1 MKLNPIHNVAGIL
14 INPFTKEIKQSNQE
28 TNFSLRFRNLI
39 KNAFIFF
46 AVFITTTQAQSQVAA
61 LGTGTAVNG
70 TTVSSPVNI
79 YYRQCV
85 NQTVYTVAELNAVG
99 ITGPKTINQL
109 GYYITQAP
117 AYQIPGYQISI
128 KHTTATNASG
138 SLEGGYTVVKY
149 PFNYSPAAEGW
160 DMIKFDTPFAWN
172 GTQNIVIRTC
182 WSQVMPSYSATG
194 QCRVYTATNGYKF
207 RWNDNTGSACALVPN
222 TTSTSKPQIQFI
234 FDTLTTWTGATSNN
248 WNVSTNWTRG
258 VPNKYIDAK
267 IPAGTANTP
276 LVSTEVVCQE
286 LILNGQ
292 LTLATTGILKIQSH
306 FTSTGT
312 FSDQGGQLIMQGQK
326 SSNLSGTMTVQ
337 NLTIETKLGTTIT
350 SGVLTIGNELSVKES
365 VFHTNDA
372 VILKSD
378 ATNTA
383 RINELKN
390 KCTYTLNMADSFG
403 DGWNGGY
410 LTVKEDGM
418 SIGTFAGDVYSSL
431 ETFQVLSGANI
442 ELIYTPGSWEEENSF
457 SLINSTSST
466 MFSDAAP
473 IDSGIVYSYYAN
485 CAFTPMIIGD
495 VSAERYIDAGETF
508 WRYFASPVED
518 ATIAGY
524 LDDFVTAGF
533 PGSPFPSFSF
543 NSIYTYDETMG
554 AGLGYI
560 PCSGTS
566 QLILPGQGLQVWA
579 GDTITGTSD
588 FTVDLKGQPNQ
599 GPINLNVTYTN
610 VGVVEEDGW
619 NLVGNPY
626 ASTIDWDSPKWLKS
640 NMSNAVYIQDPDNQQ
655 YATYVNGASAN
666 GGSRYI
672 ASHQS
677 FWVYAEASSP
687 SLIATEGVKTNV
699 DQAFIKNG
707 PGLSMGATIRLSDS
721 VHTDEVVIR
730 DIPNALNGY
739 DSNYDAK
746 KMWGGWGL
754 IPQLTLVTDCNTDL
768 TVHSFDFASSEW
780 IVPMRAVVFASGT
793 YNLTF
798 QNLDELNVPC
808 LKLEDL
814 YTGITYNI
822 TEGMTLP
829 FELSDTT
836 WSPRFLLHIGKNF
849 SVKSSPETCHN
860 LNDGYC
866 EIQLDDS
873 TYVNYDLTSSTG
885 TISGSD
891 LGDPLYLVHLSA
903 GVYTVTI
910 PDLLTVCGNNAFT
923 FEIGEP
929 DSLYMDI
936 TLQHETYGND
946 GSIDIIPVGGV
957 PPYQYYWNIGDTTSA
972 IYNLAPNAYSLQVI
986 DGNNCEWFQTFFV
999 SSVLGLDQETSSVVT
1014 IQFIAVNNQI
1024 VVSGM
1029 PEGANALFSL
1039 YAINGELISQLQ
1051 SSQNSTTLVFD
1062 LPSDLANGTYVF
1074 SSGSLQQSLKIN
1086 VAR

>member
-1 MKLNPIHNVAGIL
+1 MKLNPIHNVAGISK
-14 INPFTKEIKQSNQE
+14 NPFTKKFNQK
-28 TNFSLRFRNLI
+28 TNRFSGFKNSF
-39 KNAFIFF
+39 KNAV
-46 AVFITTTQAQSQVAA
+46 VFIAFLFAALKAHAQVAS

-99 ITGPKTINQL
+99 ISGPKTINQL

-128 KHTTATNASG
+128 KHTTASNASG

-149 PFNYSPAAEGW
+149 PFDYTPIAGGW

-182 WSQVMPSYSATG
+182 WSQVQPSYSATG
-194 QCRVYTATNGYKF
+194 QCRVYTATNGYKY
-207 RWNDNTGSACALVPN
+207 RWSDNTGSACALAPN
-222 TTSTSKPQIQFI
+222 VTSTNKPQVQFI

-267 IPAGTANTP
+267 IPAGTANAP
-276 LVSTEVVCQE
+276 LVSTEVVCDE

-292 LTLATTGILKIQSH
+292 LTLAVTGSIKIQRH

-312 FSDQGGQLIMQGQK
+312 FIDLGGQVVLQGQK
-326 SSNLSGTMTVQ
+326 TSNLSGTMMIQ
-337 NLTIETKLGTTIT
+337 NLTIETKLGTHYT
-350 SGVLTIGNELSVKES
+350 SGVLTIGNQLSVKES
-365 VFHTNDA
+365 VFYTNDA

-383 RINELKN
+383 RIDELKN
-390 KCTYTLNMADSFG
+390 KCTYTLNMNDSFG

-410 LTVKEDGM
+410 LTIKEDGAVL
-418 SIGTFAGDVYSSL
+418 GTFAGDVYNSM
-431 ETFQVLSGANI
+431 ETFQVASGSNV
-442 ELIYTPGSWEEENSF
+442 ELLYTAGSWEEENSF
-457 SLINSTSST
+457 SLINSTST
-466 MFSDAAP
+466 AMFSQVAP
-473 IDSGIVYSYYAN
+473 IDTGVIYSFYSS
-485 CAFTPMIIGD
+485 CAFAPMIIGD
-495 VSAERYIDAGETF
+495 VSAERYIDAGETY
-508 WRYFASPVED
+508 WRSFSSPVQD

-554 AGLGYI
+554 PGLGYI

-566 QLILPGQGLQVWA
+566 QPILPGQGLQVWA
-579 GDTITGTSD
+579 GDTITGTTD
-588 FTVDLKGQPNQ
+588 FTIDLKGQPNQ

-610 VGVVEEDGW
+610 MGVLEEDGW

-626 ASTIDWDSPKWLKS
+626 ASTIDWDSPKWVKG

-677 FWVYAEASSP
+677 FWVYAESSSP
-687 SLIATEGVKTNV
+687 SLVATEGVKTNV

-707 PGLSMGATIRLSDS
+707 SGLSIGATIRLSDS
-721 VHTDEVVIR
+721 NHSDEVVIR
-730 DIPNALNGY
+730 DVANATNAY
-739 DSNYDAK
+739 DSDYDAK

-754 IPQLTLVTDCNTDL
+754 VPQLTLVTTCNTDL
-768 TVHSFDFASSEW
+768 TVHSFDFDSEEW
-780 IVPMRAVVFASGT
+780 IVPMRAVVFSSGT

-814 YTGITYNI
+814 YTGIVYDI
-822 TEGMTLP
+822 TEGLTLP
-829 FELSDTT
+829 FMLSDTT
-836 WSPRFLLHIGKNF
+836 WSPRFLLHIGKNY

-873 TYVNYDLTSSTG
+873 TYVNYDLTSSNG
-885 TISGSD
+885 TVSGSD
-891 LGDPLYLVHLSA
+891 LGAPLYLVHLSA
-903 GVYTVTI
+903 DIYTVTI
-910 PDLLTVCGNNAFT
+910 PDLVTVCGNNSFT
-923 FEIGEP
+923 FEIGQP
-929 DSLYMDI
+929 DSLFMDI
-936 TLQHETYGND
+936 NLNHETFGND
-946 GSIDIIPVGGV
+946 GSIEVTPVGGV
-957 PPYQYYWNIGDTTSA
+957 PPYQYYWNTGDSTNS
-972 IYNLAPNAYSLQVI
+972 IFNLVENAYSLQVI
-986 DGNNCEWFQTFFV
+986 DGNNCAWYQVLFV
-999 SSVLGLDQETSSVVT
+999 NSIVGLDQETTSLVT
-1014 IQFIAVNNQI
+1014 INYIPSENQI
-1024 VVSGM
+1024 RILGL
-1029 PEGANALFSL
+1029 PEGTTQLFSL
-1039 YAINGELISQLQ
+1039 YAMNGELISQLQ
-1051 SSQNSTTLVFD
+1051 PMENNGMTVFD
-1062 LPSDLANGTYVF
+1062 LPSNLANGTYVF
-1074 SSGSLQQSLKIN
+1074 ASSALKQN
-1086 VAR
+1086 LKLVVAR